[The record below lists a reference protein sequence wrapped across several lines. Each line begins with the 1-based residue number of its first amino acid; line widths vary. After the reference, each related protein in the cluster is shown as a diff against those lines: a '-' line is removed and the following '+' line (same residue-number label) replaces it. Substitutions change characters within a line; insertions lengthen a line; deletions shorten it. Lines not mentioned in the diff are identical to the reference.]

1 MDEPR
6 RDAVARVVLDT
17 GEDEPALDV
26 QLADDVVKASE
37 RGLTVTA
44 AYGTVGGPLNDAR
57 RGQVARLFEQLRA
70 LKLPAAIVFA
80 RPGPADLEFLGRQ
93 ARVSGFSIS
102 VRHDRTT
109 VATSWPPPAAEAPPG

>member
-6 RDAVARVVLDT
+6 REAVARVVLGD

-26 QLADDVVKASE
+26 QLADDVAKANE

-57 RGQVARLFEQLRA
+57 RGQVARLFEQLHV
-70 LKLPAAIVFA
+70 LKLPGAVVFA
-80 RPGPADLEFLGRQ
+80 MPAPTDLEFLGRQ
-93 ARVSGFSIS
+93 ARVHGFSIA
-102 VRHDRTT
+102 VRHDRITVTT
-109 VATSWPPPAAEAPPG
+109 PWSPPTTSGAPE

>member
-6 RDAVARVVLDT
+6 RHAVARVVLGD

-26 QLADDVVKASE
+26 QLADDVVKAAE

-57 RGQVARLFEQLRA
+57 RGQVTRLFEQLCA
-70 LKLPAAIVFA
+70 LKLPGAVVFVT
-80 RPGPADLEFLGRQ
+80 PGPADVEFLGRQ
-93 ARVSGFSIS
+93 ARVSGFSIA

-109 VATSWPPPAAEAPPG
+109 LVTPWTPPTAGTPPR